1 MDPSQISALINKKD
15 LHESFS
21 TRDET
26 INWWCGGCGNYG
38 IQNALK
44 RALTLENISRNEVL
58 FCYDV
63 GCSGNGSDK
72 IEGHT
77 IHGLHGR
84 VLPLAAG
91 FKIANHKMHVIAEAG
106 DGATFSEG
114 IGHLCHAVRNDYPVT
129 FIMHDNQNY
138 ALTTGQPSALTPKC
152 QKMNAAPDGTGLE
165 PFNPLEVVLS
175 LKPSFVAQT
184 CSADVDHMT
193 ETIRTGLNHKG
204 FAFINILQACPTYNK
219 FITHEWYL
227 EHIKRITDEHE
238 NYDPSNLTWAREIA
252 LSQDPFYL
260 GLIYHNPDRTNFLD
274 AVEHR
279 DEGAPTLVEEV
290 QHQDISELLAKL

>member
-1 MDPSQISALINKKD
+1 MDNKNLKILLQRKD
-15 LHESFS
+15 LYESYT

-26 INWWCGGCGNYG
+26 VNWWCGGCGNYP

-44 RALTLENISRNEVL
+44 QTLALEDIKKREVL

-72 IEGHT
+72 IEGYT

-91 FKIANHKMHVIAEAG
+91 AKIANPNLHVIAEAG

-114 IGHLCHAVRNDYPVT
+114 VSHLVHAVRNDYPVM
-129 FIMHDNQNY
+129 FILHDNQNY
-138 ALTTGQPSALTPKC
+138 ALTTGQPSALTPKGC
-152 QKMNAAPDGTGLE
+152 KMNSAPEGNPIDA
-165 PFNPLEVVLS
+165 FNPLEVVLG

-184 CSADVDHMT
+184 CSADVDHMV
-193 ETIRTGLNHKG
+193 ETFRLGMNHKG
-204 FAFINILQACPTYNK
+204 FAFINVLQACPTYNK

-227 EHIKRITDEHE
+227 ENIKPIKQAFPD
-238 NYDPSNLTWAREIA
+238 YDPTDIWAARRVAE
-252 LSQDPFYL
+252 SQDPFYL
-260 GLIYHNPDRTNFLD
+260 GLLYHNPKKENFLH
-274 AVEHR
+274 AINEMRQAETAPV
-279 DEGAPTLVEEV
+279 DEVKNYDVTAALKN
-290 QHQDISELLAKL
+290 L